1 MEWSQVPE
9 FWQQLKYLSIWGCTR
24 GLTMPILSE
33 IIPQM
38 KSLQTLILPTST
50 TLNELEHFHEIVSNF
65 SGRIRISDKPMGPM
79 FQTIFDRNFGIHQ
92 FYQILLY
99 NLRHCVLLTTWSNQ

>member
-9 FWQQLKYLSIWGCTR
+9 IWQQLKYLKIWGCTR
-24 GLTMPILSE
+24 GLSMAILSE

-50 TLNELEHFHEIVSNF
+50 TLNELEHFHEIVRDF
-65 SGRIRISDKPMGPM
+65 SRKIRISDKPMGSMLPYICWSCP
-79 FQTIFDRNFGIHQ
+79 FLSRI
-92 FYQILLY
+92 QI
-99 NLRHCVLLTTWSNQ
+99 